1 MRRYGVAMLA
11 VASLFPGFPSPAAH
25 GDAKAVAVAKELQA
39 FKGAWRVISKEVDGK
54 KISEEEIKDVIL
66 TSDGSGKF
74 SGRRGDKVFVEAT
87 ARLDSAKNAKAIDVT
102 YTEGEKK
109 GKTVPG
115 IYEIDGD
122 TVQVCLGRPGDDRT
136 GEFSAKAGSGRT
148 LVVYKREKK

>member
-1 MRRYGVAMLA
+1 MRKYATVVSAIVSLIAGVCAPAMA
-11 VASLFPGFPSPAAH
+11 
-25 GDAKAVAVAKELQA
+25 GDACEEAVAKELQA

-122 TVQVCLGRPGDDRT
+122 TVRVCFSRPGDDRPS
-136 GEFSAKAGSGRT
+136 EFSAKAGSGRT